1 MEQWIPTASYNF
13 YSKEVKSLVKKK
25 LFAPTQLPHTW
36 GFHSPAT
43 SDAGIE
49 RLPVV
54 NRKPI
59 DWHPTLLNNARAR
72 LLRRGD
78 VASPGPVVG
87 IGWPEVLGTTPSS
100 LGDKPR
106 SSLASW
112 MADPQNPLV
121 SRVWVNRLW
130 QYHFGQ
136 GIVAT
141 PSDFGVEGAEPSHP
155 KLLDWLAT
163 ELIDSGWSTKQIHRQ
178 IVLSS
183 TYRQQRKH
191 NDSNAAIDPNN
202 RLLWCWPR
210 RRLDA
215 EVIRDSVLVA
225 TGELDRS
232 VGGISVPPEHEEEK
246 LRRTVYLFQ
255 QRSNM
260 PSVMEMFDAPT
271 GVASC
276 SRRAVSTVALQPLF
290 MLNSQFMTRRASSL
304 ADLVHEIAGDNIDR
318 QIEVAFERT
327 LCRNPDEHEAVMARE
342 ILLRDRVDVAD
353 EQGITGKPLTQLCH
367 ALLNLNEFVYIP

>member
-1 MEQWIPTASYNF
+1 M
-13 YSKEVKSLVKKK
+13 
-25 LFAPTQLPHTW
+25 
-36 GFHSPAT
+36 
-43 SDAGIE
+43 
-49 RLPVV
+49 
-54 NRKPI
+54 
-59 DWHPTLLNNARAR
+59 
-72 LLRRGD
+72 
-78 VASPGPVVG
+78 
-87 IGWPEVLGTTPSS
+87 
-100 LGDKPR
+100 
-106 SSLASW
+106 
-112 MADPQNPLV
+112 
-121 SRVWVNRLW
+121 
-130 QYHFGQ
+130 
-136 GIVAT
+136 
-141 PSDFGVEGAEPSHP
+141 
-155 KLLDWLAT
+155 
-163 ELIDSGWSTKQIHRQ
+163 
-178 IVLSS
+178 
-183 TYRQQRKH
+183 
-191 NDSNAAIDPNN
+191 
-202 RLLWCWPR
+202 
-210 RRLDA
+210 
-215 EVIRDSVLVA
+215 
-225 TGELDRS
+225 
-232 VGGISVPPEHEEEK
+232 PPEHEEEK